1 MVKLKILFVCVMM
14 MSLFVRGVAQQAVS
28 RRICDTIHYEFIHD
42 KIIIP
47 VTVNGVTV
55 KYIVDTGGTTG
66 TIREAAVEMKAV
78 AAGGDLGVSDM
89 NGNRVSYQEAI
100 LSNVQLSP
108 NYKLAEIK
116 SLIFPQNGF
125 FKELGVVGLL
135 GSDAFGQAVLT
146 FDACEQIMIIN
157 YPYRPSG
164 LKITEG
170 VPMVGGVPQ
179 PFVDVDFGGVK
190 KPVMFDTGADGLLH
204 LFYNDYEALKE
215 MKSTHS
221 LEKAFGI
228 NALGI
233 GGLNMDNAKEIVKVR
248 FDEVNFLGKK
258 FTNFESVT
266 TRSGSS
272 IMGVDMLKYG
282 KVVID
287 YIRGRVYF
295 FPYEDRVE
303 DGQGKQELWNVGI
316 LPVKGHFEVTLVWD
330 SLKDE
335 VALGDQVIRIN
346 GKDLSELGQSQL
358 EVDALLNAVEGN
370 STEIVVLKDGKE
382 KKVKITKF

>member
-1 MVKLKILFVCVMM
+1 
-14 MSLFVRGVAQQAVS
+14 
-28 RRICDTIHYEFIHD
+28 
-42 KIIIP
+42 
-47 VTVNGVTV
+47 
-55 KYIVDTGGTTG
+55 
-66 TIREAAVEMKAV
+66 
-78 AAGGDLGVSDM
+78 
-89 NGNRVSYQEAI
+89 
-100 LSNVQLSP
+100 
-108 NYKLAEIK
+108 
-116 SLIFPQNGF
+116 
-125 FKELGVVGLL
+125 
-135 GSDAFGQAVLT
+135 
-146 FDACEQIMIIN
+146 
-157 YPYRPSG
+157 
-164 LKITEG
+164 
-170 VPMVGGVPQ
+170 
-179 PFVDVDFGGVK
+179 
-190 KPVMFDTGADGLLH
+190 
-204 LFYNDYEALKE
+204 
-215 MKSTHS
+215 
-221 LEKAFGI
+221 
-228 NALGI
+228 
-233 GGLNMDNAKEIVKVR
+233 MDNAKEIVKVR

-258 FTNFESVT
+258 FTIFESVT

-287 YIRGRVYF
+287 YIRGRFYF

-382 KKVKITKF
+382 KKVKLTKF

>member
-14 MSLFVRGVAQQAVS
+14 MSLFVRGVAQQAAS

-78 AAGGDLGVSDM
+78 AAGGNLGVSDM

-135 GSDAFGQAVLT
+135 GSDAFAQAVLT
-146 FDACEQIMIIN
+146 FDAREQIMIIN
-157 YPYRPSG
+157 YPYRPLG

-190 KPVMFDTGADGLLH
+190 RPVMFDTGADGLLH

-215 MKSTHS
+215 MKGTHS

-233 GGLNMDNAKEIVKVR
+233 GGLNMANAKDIVKVR

-287 YIRGRVYF
+287 YIRGRFYF
-295 FPYEDRVE
+295 FPYEDCVE
-303 DGQGKQELWNVGI
+303 DGLGKQELWNVGI